1 MEGGGAMG
9 GYKLHL
15 HLWHISSKT
24 FFLLSISEMCSLWSM
39 LSCLLCLANDDVH
52 PIAWL
57 P

>member
-52 PIAWL
+52 PIVWL